1 MRTQPPVRP
10 EPRTR
15 TLAAPPSLVPLLA
28 RGALL
33 SPLKHPRPDAPVPAT
48 RLALSGVRVD
58 LAHLAAYER
67 VCGFATGADALPGTY
82 PHVLAFPLAMRIM
95 AGRAFPLP
103 LLGLV
108 HTSIEITQYEESA
121 ATAEYELGV
130 LVEKLA
136 PHRRGTEA
144 TVLTEARADGR
155 LVWESRSTYLARHRP
170 RDPGQ
175 NRDGDRDRDQ
185 NRDRDQDQDRGRDQ
199 DRDRDQDRGRGQDR
213 DARNAGGEA
222 SPEMPRHV
230 SRRGPR
236 APSEGAPP
244 EAPQGVT
251 PFPSPEGPE
260 PLPVVA
266 EWCLAQDV
274 GRRYGA
280 VSGDR
285 NPIHLHP
292 LTARLF
298 GFPRAIA
305 HGMWTVA
312 RCLAAYGPQQAVGVR
327 AEFRAPVLLPGTV
340 TYAAKGPSFELRTG
354 DRIHLAGDIRPL
366 RAGGE

>member
-33 SPLKHPRPDAPVPAT
+33 SPFKRPRPDSPVPAT
-48 RLALSGVRVD
+48 RLVLSGVRVD

-67 VCGFATGADALPGTY
+67 VCGFATGADALPVTY

-108 HTSIEITQYEESA
+108 HTSIEITQHQESA
-121 ATAEYELGV
+121 VTAEYELGV
-130 LVEKLA
+130 LIEKLV

-144 TVLTEARADGR
+144 IVLTEARAHGR

-175 NRDGDRDRDQ
+175 DPTP
-185 NRDRDQDQDRGRDQ
+185 
-199 DRDRDQDRGRGQDR
+199 
-213 DARNAGGEA
+213 RNA
-222 SPEMPRHV
+222 
-230 SRRGPR
+230 SR
-236 APSEGAPP
+236 EAPP
-244 EAPQGVT
+244 ETPCRAARRTAPRAASRAAVHNA
-251 PFPSPEGPE
+251 PPAPSPEGPK
-260 PLPVVA
+260 PLPAVA
-266 EWCLAQDV
+266 EWSLARDV

-312 RCLAAYGPQQAVGVR
+312 RCLAEYGPQQAVGVR

-340 TYAAKGPSFELRTG
+340 TYAARGPSFELRSGGRVHLTG
-354 DRIHLAGDIRPL
+354 DVRPL
-366 RAGGE
+366 HA